1 MPRIVLGNRGGTLE
15 LARVRT
21 VLAELS
27 ETWPDISIVQRT
39 VAGAATRGAH
49 ERTSEL
55 LDALVANRINIAVQR
70 LDTLPVTLPD
80 GLVLSAVGRRLEGRT
95 ALIAATYPSLEALPP
110 GAKVGVVSRH
120 DRAFVR
126 ALRPDLEP
134 EVVVGTTADLL
145 AGVLH
150 SERSAA
156 LMSAAELVA
165 GGWRER
171 IRALLEP
178 EQLPPPAGQ
187 GTLGFVVREDDDLAA
202 ELAYTLQ
209 HRPSYDRA
217 RAERA
222 FAGALGGAAE
232 DAEIGAFASLSA
244 DGELTLLGALASHDG
259 TLTLQ
264 AEGTGAASEA
274 EEVGRKLAHSLLE
287 QLSVQR

>member
-21 VLAELS
+21 VLAELN

-39 VAGAATRGAH
+39 VAGEAARGAH

-80 GLVLSAVGRRLEGRT
+80 GLVLSAVSRRLEGRT
-95 ALIAATYPSLEALPP
+95 ALIAAYPSLGALPP
-110 GAKVGVVSRH
+110 AAKVGVVSRH

-126 ALRPDLEP
+126 ALRPDLEL

-150 SERSAA
+150 GERTAA

-178 EQLPPPAGQ
+178 QQLPPPAGQ
-187 GTLGFVVREDDDLAA
+187 GALGFVVREDDDLAA

-209 HRPSYDRA
+209 HRPSYDRS

-222 FAGALGGAAE
+222 FAGALVGAAE
-232 DAEIGAFASLSA
+232 DTEIGAFASLSA

-259 TLTLQ
+259 KFALR

-274 EEVGRKLAHSLLE
+274 EEVGRRLAHKLLE
-287 QLSVQR
+287 QVSVQR